1 MCNGQQVHTRM
12 SMRVIKAISIV
23 IMPRLDVETRRRVVL
38 LRKAGYRVRDIKER
52 LVEER
57 IVVSE
62 RSIHKLPRMVE
73 YRYSSLGMLRLHV

>member
-1 MCNGQQVHTRM
+1 
-12 SMRVIKAISIV
+12 
-23 IMPRLDVETRRRVVL
+23 MPRLDAETRRRVVL
-38 LRKAGYRVRDIKER
+38 LTTKAGYRVRDIKER

-73 YRYSSLGMLRLHV
+73 YK

>member
-1 MCNGQQVHTRM
+1 
-12 SMRVIKAISIV
+12 
-23 IMPRLDVETRRRVVL
+23 MPRLDVETRRRVVVGRSPTFAYYAKVGLRPTRRVVL
-38 LRKAGYRVRDIKER
+38 LRKAGYRVRDIQER